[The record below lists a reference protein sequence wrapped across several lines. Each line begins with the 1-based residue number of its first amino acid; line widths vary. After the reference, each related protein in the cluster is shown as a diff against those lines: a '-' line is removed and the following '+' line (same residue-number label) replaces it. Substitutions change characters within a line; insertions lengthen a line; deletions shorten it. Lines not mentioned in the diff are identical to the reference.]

1 MAASEPVLGVGVI
14 GLGGASLAMIPKF
27 VRNANFRIAA
37 AADIDAE
44 IMERFRKDFPT
55 AESYDN
61 AAGLC
66 ASRNVE
72 LVYIATP
79 NRFHA
84 EHASMA
90 LENKKHV
97 LIEKPM
103 AIDI

>member
-27 VRNANFRIAA
+27 VRNPNFRIAA

-44 IMERFRKDFPT
+44 IMERFHNDFPD
-55 AESYDN
+55 AEPYDD
-61 AAGLC
+61 AARLC
-66 ASRNVE
+66 ASRSVD

-84 EHASMA
+84 EHAMEA
-90 LENKKHV
+90 
-97 LIEKPM
+97 
-103 AIDI
+103 D